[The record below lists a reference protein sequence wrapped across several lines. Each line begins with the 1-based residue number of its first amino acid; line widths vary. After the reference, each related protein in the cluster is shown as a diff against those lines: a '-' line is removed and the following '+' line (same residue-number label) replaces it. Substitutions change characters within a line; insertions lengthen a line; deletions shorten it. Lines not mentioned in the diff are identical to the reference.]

1 MIRRLVAFL
10 AALAWLG
17 APATAK
23 PRNWAT
29 VVSATSGGG
38 YLVGN
43 PKAPVKV
50 IEYFSLTCPHCRHFV
65 ETGLPPLKANYIAR
79 GRVSLELRNFVLNAP
94 DMTAALLVHCTA
106 PAKAAQ
112 LTEQIF
118 ADQQGLFD
126 PVFKMSADAQARIQ
140 AVPDGQKASVL
151 ARETGIDKWF
161 IARGLAPKT
170 VAACLADPAGQERL
184 LAIRAEGVKS
194 YEVPG
199 TPSFVVNGKRI
210 EGVTWDVLETAI
222 KAAGS

>member
-1 MIRRLVAFL
+1 MIRRFVAFL
-10 AALAWLG
+10 AAFVCLA
-17 APATAK
+17 APAIAK
-23 PRNWAT
+23 PRNWSAVVTAT
-29 VVSATSGGG
+29 PGGG

-50 IEYFSLTCPHCRHFV
+50 IEYFSLTCPHCRHFA
-65 ETGLPPLKANYIAR
+65 ETGLAPLKANYVAK
-79 GRVSLELRNFVLNAP
+79 GRVSLELRTFVLNAP
-94 DMTAALLVHCTA
+94 DLTAALLVHCAA

-112 LTEQIF
+112 LSEQVL
-118 ADQQGLFD
+118 ADQPGLFD

-140 AVPDGQKASVL
+140 SVPDAQKASVL

-161 IARGLAPKT
+161 IAKGLAPKA

-184 LAIRAEGVKS
+184 LAIRADGVKN

-210 EGVTWDVLETAI
+210 EGVTWDVLEAAI